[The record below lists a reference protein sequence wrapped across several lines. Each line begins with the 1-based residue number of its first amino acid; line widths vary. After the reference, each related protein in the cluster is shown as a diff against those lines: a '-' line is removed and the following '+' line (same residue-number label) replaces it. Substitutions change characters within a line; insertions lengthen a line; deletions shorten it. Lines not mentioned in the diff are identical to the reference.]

1 MISLQHVSKRYGS
14 SLAVDDLSLEIERGE
29 FCCLIGPSGCGKST
43 TLRMINRLV
52 EPSSGTILVHG
63 DDVRLARPEVLRRSM
78 GYVIQSVGLFQHMTV
93 QENIGVVPRL
103 LNWGK
108 ARIRRRAWE
117 LLELLAL
124 PPDEYAGKYP
134 RQLSGGEAQRVGVAR
149 ALAANP
155 DILLMDE
162 PFGAL
167 DPVTRE
173 HLQTELAR
181 LQQELRKTIV
191 FVTHDI
197 EEAVRLASRMAL
209 MREGR
214 LVQHDTPEELLAH
227 PADSFARSF
236 VGADRGLKRLSRL
249 FVRDFI
255 QPAPAVGLNDSPER
269 ANSLFR
275 IDRRLPSLWVT
286 GNGGKLLG
294 WMNRPENGN
303 PEHPIESLVPVDL
316 RSFPLAPD
324 LTLKQALSTFIRFGV
339 ETLPVI
345 DQQGRLLG
353 QLSLPILLEA

>member
-1 MISLQHVSKRYGS
+1 MISLRHVSKRYGN
-14 SLAVDDLSLEIERGE
+14 SLAVDDLSLEIDRGE

-52 EPSSGTILVHG
+52 EPSSGAILVHG
-63 DDVRLARPEVLRRSM
+63 RDIRNARPEVLRRSM
-78 GYVIQSVGLFQHMTV
+78 GYVIQSVGLFPHMTV
-93 QENIGVVPRL
+93 QENIGVVPGL
-103 LNWGK
+103 LGWSK
-108 ARIRRRAWE
+108 DKTRQRARE
-117 LLELLAL
+117 LLDMLAL
-124 PPDEYAGKYP
+124 PPDEYGGKYP

-149 ALAANP
+149 ALAADP

-191 FVTHDI
+191 FVTHDM

-227 PADSFARSF
+227 PVDSFARSF

-255 QPAPAVGLNDSPER
+255 QPAPAVGLNDAPER
-269 ANSLFR
+269 AYSLFR

-286 GNGGKLLG
+286 GDDGRLLG
-294 WMNRPENGN
+294 WMNRPENGT
-303 PEHPIESLVPVDL
+303 PERPVESLVPVDL
-316 RSFPLAPD
+316 RSFPLASD
-324 LTLKQALSTFIRFGV
+324 LTLRQALSMFIRFGV

-353 QLSLPILLEA
+353 QLSLPSLLGA